1 MRESKSFV
9 DEIEPLL
16 LLLRERMVLEDG
28 RFDAVLDVKS

>member
-9 DEIEPLL
+9 DEIEPL